1 MEERHVESGL
11 SVRVI
16 AMAIHDS
23 TDVIERCTISFQI
36 VLSCEGEV
44 LGMDMKKQIMVG
56 SENLGFKKSS
66 MPPPPPPLPPSPGY
80 VSRKIEGDSI
90 TNKQIKKFWR
100 QKQIIEEEH
109 LFAAI
114 KAAARVRARNLSDE
128 DYRRFEES
136 LDMEYPETEVHE
148 GIKDWWMKSKYAYL
162 NQPALG
168 SADSLKRKRFSTYVP
183 NYFSFKPCIPLYAT
197 SLNVF

>member
-1 MEERHVESGL
+1 MMMNMK
-11 SVRVI
+11 I
-16 AMAIHDS
+16 
-23 TDVIERCTISFQI
+23 
-36 VLSCEGEV
+36 
-44 LGMDMKKQIMVG
+44 MDE
-56 SENLGFKKSS
+56 SENVCFKKSL
-66 MPPPPPPLPPSPGY
+66 MPPPPPPPLPSSPGY
-80 VSRKIEGDSI
+80 GSRKIDGDSI

-128 DYRRFEES
+128 DYKRFEES
-136 LDMEYPETEVHE
+136 LDMEDLETDVQKE

-168 SADSLKRKRFSTYVP
+168 SSDSMKRKRSTSYVP
-183 NYFSFKPCIPLYAT
+183 NCFSFKPCIPLYAT

>member
-1 MEERHVESGL
+1 MN
-11 SVRVI
+11 
-16 AMAIHDS
+16 
-23 TDVIERCTISFQI
+23 
-36 VLSCEGEV
+36 
-44 LGMDMKKQIMVG
+44 MKKQIMDE
-56 SENLGFKKSS
+56 SENLGFKKSLT
-66 MPPPPPPLPPSPGY
+66 PPPPPLPPSPGY
-80 VSRKIEGDSI
+80 GGSRKIEGDSI

-114 KAAARVRARNLSDE
+114 KAAARVRARNLSEE
-128 DYRRFEES
+128 DYKRFEES
-136 LDMEYPETEVHE
+136 LDMEDPETEVQE

-168 SADSLKRKRFSTYVP
+168 SADSLKRKRFSSYVP

>member
-1 MEERHVESGL
+1 MS
-11 SVRVI
+11 
-16 AMAIHDS
+16 
-23 TDVIERCTISFQI
+23 
-36 VLSCEGEV
+36 
-44 LGMDMKKQIMVG
+44 MKKQIMDEP
-56 SENLGFKKSS
+56 ENVCFKKSL
-66 MPPPPPPLPPSPGY
+66 MPPPPPPPPLPPSPGY
-80 VSRKIEGDSI
+80 GSRKIDGDSI

-100 QKQIIEEEH
+100 QKQVIEEEH

-128 DYRRFEES
+128 EYKRFEES
-136 LDMEYPETEVHE
+136 LDMEDLETQVHEE

-168 SADSLKRKRFSTYVP
+168 SADSLKRKRFSSYVP
-183 NYFSFKPCIPLYAT
+183 NCFSFKPCIPLYAT

>member
-1 MEERHVESGL
+1 
-11 SVRVI
+11 
-16 AMAIHDS
+16 
-23 TDVIERCTISFQI
+23 
-36 VLSCEGEV
+36 
-44 LGMDMKKQIMVG
+44 MDE
-56 SENLGFKKSS
+56 SENLCFKKSLMS
-66 MPPPPPPLPPSPGY
+66 PPPPPPLPPSPGY
-80 VSRKIEGDSI
+80 GSRKIDGDSI
-90 TNKQIKKFWR
+90 TNIQIKKFWR

-114 KAAARVRARNLSDE
+114 KAASRVRARNLSVRPLVLTILDE
-128 DYRRFEES
+128 DYKRFEES
-136 LDMEYPETEVHE
+136 LDMEDSEIEAQE

-168 SADSLKRKRFSTYVP
+168 SSDSLKRKRFSSYVP

>member
-1 MEERHVESGL
+1 
-11 SVRVI
+11 
-16 AMAIHDS
+16 
-23 TDVIERCTISFQI
+23 
-36 VLSCEGEV
+36 
-44 LGMDMKKQIMVG
+44 MKKQIVDE
-56 SENLGFKKSS
+56 SENFCFKKPLMS
-66 MPPPPPPLPPSPGY
+66 PPSPPPLPPSPGY
-80 VSRKIEGDSI
+80 GSRKIDGDSI
-90 TNKQIKKFWR
+90 TNIQIKKFWR

-128 DYRRFEES
+128 DYKRFEES
-136 LDMEYPETEVHE
+136 LDMEDPEIEVHE

-168 SADSLKRKRFSTYVP
+168 SSDSLKRKSFSSYVP

>member
-1 MEERHVESGL
+1 MCSFCCVY
-11 SVRVI
+11 
-16 AMAIHDS
+16 
-23 TDVIERCTISFQI
+23 SFQI

-44 LGMDMKKQIMVG
+44 LGMDMKKQIMDG

-109 LFAAI
+109 IFAAI
-114 KAAARVRARNLSDE
+114 KAAARVRARNLSVCP
-128 DYRRFEES
+128 F
-136 LDMEYPETEVHE
+136 
-148 GIKDWWMKSKYAYL
+148 
-162 NQPALG
+162 
-168 SADSLKRKRFSTYVP
+168 
-183 NYFSFKPCIPLYAT
+183 
-197 SLNVF
+197 LNVLMLF